1 VCERRLGEW
10 VVGDPVRELRQR
22 VGGARRDEKQVG
34 LRQVR
39 VEILGG
45 RPACERQERPLGDE
59 LLRSRGDER
68 HHVVPGF
75 DEQARHVARLVR
87 GDPSADTE
95 QDTAFPRSGIGEAN
109 TFALGRLRRAY
120 AAHRSVT
127 YFLGYE

>member
-1 VCERRLGEW
+1 
-10 VVGDPVRELRQR
+10 
-22 VGGARRDEKQVG
+22 
-34 LRQVR
+34 VR

-45 RPACERQERPLGDE
+45 RTACKGKERPLGDE
-59 LLRSRGDER
+59 LLRSRRDEG
-68 HHVVPGF
+68 HHVVSGF
-75 DEQARHVARLVR
+75 DEQARYLARLVR

-95 QDTAFPRSGIGEAN
+95 QDTAFPRSGIDEAD